1 MRRRLQRRAQLVRA
15 RTRAKNEIHATL
27 MRKLVG
33 RPPFT
38 DLFGRKG
45 RRWLAEL
52 ELPAEKRESVDAAAR
67 ISWPVKRAG
76 SAAGRSPKVLLFGLL
91 TDTVEEVRRSEEVR
105 PGRT

>member
-27 MRKLVG
+27 MRKLSVG

-52 ELPAEKRESVDAAAR
+52 ELPV
-67 ISWPVKRAG
+67 
-76 SAAGRSPKVLLFGLL
+76 
-91 TDTVEEVRRSEEVR
+91 
-105 PGRT
+105 